1 MSEVE
6 NSLNALGAQTLF
18 SAMTEGTSSFNQQQQ
33 QYQEQQNIDNNS
45 EENSST
51 STLTEIP
58 QSPTQL
64 SSEDSV
70 ISSSTTLD
78 HSYNS
83 SNLSQSSNSSNSSNL
98 SNSSNSS
105 DSSITLNVPFN
116 PISFLNTLHQKLK
129 TSKPPVYS
137 YSHDSVTG
145 HFYCHVNFC
154 GQTYENKTARSK
166 KQQAKEEAA
175 SIAMNDLS
183 LRMPEITDLIR
194 QELVKAHTSLQ
205 KANNNK
211 GNNQAV
217 KRPYYSRQ
225 SYQQQIIAPHPLELI
240 PKSVQWYQRQ
250 VAHASSIGQM
260 KRPCVLLLE
269 FCQMHKLGH
278 PTYTIRDDGS
288 GYYLFDCTVYNRT
301 FNPQLSFWRKSDAK
315 DHVSQIAF
323 QCLYEEFIEKEGQ
336 EIQQSYGLS
345 PITSPPPPPPSNMAY
360 PLIYSNVTDG
370 NSYAYFT
377 N

>member
-6 NSLNALGAQTLF
+6 NSLMALGAQTLF
-18 SAMTEGTSSFNQQQQ
+18 SEDTSSFNQQQQ
-33 QYQEQQNIDNNS
+33 QYQEQNNMDNNS

-51 STLTEIP
+51 CTLTEIP
-58 QSPTQL
+58 QSPQI
-64 SSEDSV
+64 SSKESV
-70 ISSSTTLD
+70 ISLPTTLD

-83 SNLSQSSNSSNSSNL
+83 SNLSQSSNSSNSSNI

-105 DSSITLNVPFN
+105 NSLTFEVPFN

-145 HFYCHVNFC
+145 HFYCQVNFC
-154 GQTYENKTARSK
+154 ERTYQNITARSK

-175 SIAMNDLS
+175 NIAMNDLS

-194 QELVKAHTSLQ
+194 QELVKAHTTLQ
-205 KANNNK
+205 KANNSK
-211 GNNQAV
+211 GNNQTM

-240 PKSVQWYQRQ
+240 PKSVQWYNRQ
-250 VAHASSIGQM
+250 VAHASSIGQV
-260 KRPCVLLLE
+260 KRFCVLLLE

-288 GYYLFDCTVYNRT
+288 GHYLFDCTVYNRT
-301 FNPQLSFWRKSDAK
+301 FNPQLSFWKKSDAK

-323 QCLYEEFIEKEGQ
+323 SCLYEEFVEKERL
-336 EIQQSYGLS
+336 EIQQSYGMPPIS
-345 PITSPPPPPPSNMAY
+345 PPPPPPPPSNMPY
-360 PLIYSNVTDG
+360 PPIIYNVPDG
-370 NSYAYFT
+370 NNYAYYT

>member
-1 MSEVE
+1 MSEVD
-6 NSLNALGAQTLF
+6 NSLNYLGAQSLF
-18 SAMTEGTSSFNQQQQ
+18 SAMTEEGKSSFNQQQQ
-33 QYQEQQNIDNNS
+33 QYQEQQNMDNNS
-45 EENSST
+45 EETSST
-51 STLTEIP
+51 STLTEVP

-64 SSEDSV
+64 SSKDSA
-70 ISSSTTLD
+70 ISLPTTLD
-78 HSYNS
+78 RSYNS
-83 SNLSQSSNSSNSSNL
+83 SNLSNTSNSSNSP
-98 SNSSNSS
+98 
-105 DSSITLNVPFN
+105 DSSITHDVPFN

-145 HFYCHVNFC
+145 HFYCQVNFC
-154 GQTYENKTARSK
+154 ERTYENKTARSK

-183 LRMPEITDLIR
+183 LRMPEIADLIR

-211 GNNQAV
+211 GNNQTI

-225 SYQQQIIAPHPLELI
+225 NHPHPLELI

-250 VAHASSIGQM
+250 IAHASSIGQM

-269 FCQMHKLGH
+269 FCQMQKLGH

-301 FNPQLSFWRKSDAK
+301 FNPQLSFWKKSDAK
-315 DHVSQIAF
+315 DHVSLLAF
-323 QCLYEEFIEKEGQ
+323 NCLYEEFVENERR
-336 EIQQSYGLS
+336 EIHQSYGIPPIS
-345 PITSPPPPPPSNMAY
+345 PPPLPPPPPPSNMTY
-360 PLIYSNVTDG
+360 PIIYPNVNVTDG
-370 NSYAYFT
+370 NNFAYYT